1 MANAHEQIDTIITN
15 NTLKDFLIAASQD
28 ETFAAGRVSDP
39 LRQLQSNQWKVSKAY
54 NPTNPKALTTRQHL
68 QSKLPQ
74 KPLAHLNKPE
84 AYNLD
89 RMLRALN
96 KGEKP
101 LSVTRAPRGG
111 PGFGVLGGVM
121 ALAPA
126 LQELLYYSMG
136 LDPSGLENQPPE
148 FPHLS
153 VGSSYESGYETKYPR
168 IPQRI
173 EPILPKDI
181 NIR

>member
-1 MANAHEQIDTIITN
+1 MANAHEQIDTIITT

-39 LRQLQSNQWKVSKAY
+39 LGQLQSNQWKVSKAY

-74 KPLAHLNKPE
+74 NPLAHLKKPQP
-84 AYNLD
+84 YNLD
-89 RMLRALN
+89 KMVREMYGGG
-96 KGEKP
+96 KG
-101 LSVTRAPRGG
+101 SGVRGLG
-111 PGFGVLGGVM
+111 ALGGAI

-126 LQELLYYSMG
+126 LQELLYYGMG

-148 FPHLS
+148 FPHLDVGES
-153 VGSSYESGYETKYPR
+153 VETKVFP
-168 IPQRI
+168 PQRI
-173 EPILPKDI
+173 GSIQPKDI